1 MSITDRDQSN
11 TNHRGPADDRARRA
25 RVFGIPATA
34 IAWAFPFALVLG
46 VLLVRNAFLFST
58 PEYEDA
64 DMGANSILIE
74 QARRFSLLVGNYSRE
89 HFNHPGPAFLY
100 VQAWGESLFYD
111 ALHVVPTPW
120 NGQLIGLYLLNAL
133 FAASVVAVGYGWTRS
148 VRGAAAIYQVVKSD
162 EARHWVI
169 LGSDAH
175 RRIGVKLDM
184 QRAEY
189 DAGRELAFSTD
200 YPGQTGPTVL

>member
-11 TNHRGPADDRARRA
+11 TNHRGRADDRARRA
-25 RVFGIPATA
+25 RVLGIPATA
-34 IAWAFPFALVLG
+34 IAWAVPFALVLV

-58 PEYEDA
+58 PEYENA
-64 DMGANSILIE
+64 DMGADSILIE

-120 NGQLIGLYLLNAL
+120 NGQLIALYGLNAL

-148 VRGAAAIYQVVKSD
+148 GRGAAAPLAVV
-162 EARHWVI
+162 ALFGLLH
-169 LGSDAH
+169 
-175 RRIGVKLDM
+175 
-184 QRAEY
+184 
-189 DAGRELAFSTD
+189 
-200 YPGQTGPTVL
+200 